1 LYAILRCS
9 EAGGANVEVV
19 GSVKLCHSFSNTECR
34 EEILTEGTTH
44 VAIGFVD
51 LGTLLHAKLQPAT
64 DTNCERPLRWV
75 GYELS
80 AYACAKTMIVNQLF
94 EDQAS
99 VDDIMQVCKTKVPL
113 SHDEYCIYD

>member
-1 LYAILRCS
+1 
-9 EAGGANVEVV
+9 
-19 GSVKLCHSFSNTECR
+19 
-34 EEILTEGTTH
+34 
-44 VAIGFVD
+44 
-51 LGTLLHAKLQPAT
+51 
-64 DTNCERPLRWV
+64 V

-113 SHDEYCIYD
+113 SHDEYCIYDTLSRFDGVHVWDH